1 MNRLTKESE
10 VSEMD
15 LPIYRNL
22 LYHTVS
28 ISNKPGRTGSLNQWY
43 YDKFSSY
50 LKNNGV
56 ELIPHYTLK

>member
-28 ISNKPGRTGSLNQWY
+28 ISNKPGRTGSLNQ
-43 YDKFSSY
+43 
-50 LKNNGV
+50 
-56 ELIPHYTLK
+56 